1 MRRCLNPLLHYAA
14 IDQHVSVW
22 LHKLNN
28 RRCLLLNASLHFSM
42 QSITKHIPDAVKQN
56 LKPAHPRA
64 MSCAQQRIQ
73 QGPRQPRP
81 FPGDWRRRCWLGEGD
96 GHSSVWH
103 CRLFASALP
112 PWPQLLRQHR
122 TQLVPL
128 LLPGVSPAIAVTF
141 LLRYSLIERGNKAEE
156 NTPSFEGS
164 FLKCWWNYVLHYCIK
179 MRRSSKPNPRRKI
192 VWFCFFFVVSLSV
205 CLSVM
210 RQSSVLYQAVE
221 T

>member
-81 FPGDWRRRCWLGEGD
+81 FPGDWRRRCWLREGD
-96 GHSSVWH
+96 GHSSVRH

-112 PWPQLLRQHR
+112 PWPQPLRQHR

-128 LLPGVSPAIAVTF
+128 VTGCEPSDSGDVSSALFADREREQGRGEHLF
-141 LLRYSLIERGNKAEE
+141 FWRLILE
-156 NTPSFEGS
+156 
-164 FLKCWWNYVLHYCIK
+164 VL
-179 MRRSSKPNPRRKI
+179 MELRSSLLHQNEEKQQTK
-192 VWFCFFFVVSLSV
+192 S
-205 CLSVM
+205 
-210 RQSSVLYQAVE
+210 
-221 T
+221 